1 MIPTTIVFRG
11 VEPSEALRNAAL
23 KHAERLERFAGDI
36 LACRVAIASV
46 EHRHHQ
52 GRRFSARVH
61 VVMYGC
67 ELDAGN
73 EPAFDPR
80 YEDPY
85 CAIADA
91 FDAVRRRVQDRV
103 RVRRGDVKSHAG
115 RTPEK
120 GAT

>member
-1 MIPTTIVFRG
+1 MIPTTIVSRG
-11 VEPSEALRNAAL
+11 VEPSEALRAA
-23 KHAERLERFAGDI
+23 ARRQVERLERFAGDI
-36 LACRVAIASV
+36 LACRVAVESV
-46 EHRHHQ
+46 ERRHRQ
-52 GRRFSARVH
+52 GRRFNASVH

-73 EPAFDPR
+73 EPALDPR

-91 FDAVRRRVQDRV
+91 FDAARRRVQDRV
-103 RVRRGDVKSHAG
+103 RVRRGEVKSHG
-115 RTPEK
+115 DRTPGQ

>member
-11 VEPSEALRNAAL
+11 LEPSEALRSAAL
-23 KHAERLERFAGDI
+23 KHTERLERFAGDI
-36 LACRVAIASV
+36 LTCRVAIESV
-46 EHRHHQ
+46 ERRHHQ
-52 GRRFSARVH
+52 GRRFNASVH
-61 VVMYGC
+61 VVMDGC
-67 ELDAGN
+67 ELDASN
-73 EPAFDPR
+73 EPALDPR

-103 RVRRGDVKSHAG
+103 RRRRGDVKSHAG
-115 RTPEK
+115 RPPEQ